1 MSVEHMSIVIN
12 HSLLRGTQRTVL
24 MILANHHGEHGAW
37 PSIETLARGANCC
50 ERTVQRAITA
60 AIEAGELEVILQ
72 DGGTHNTRAD
82 RRPNRYFLLLTCPP
96 DCDGSPA
103 HRSRRAATETTPRG
117 DTSVTPQP
125 VDNTPRGDTRDTPQ
139 EPRGDILSPRGDTG
153 VTLTKEEPLL
163 VTPVSPETTG
173 RATTGLTDGPTPE
186 QDEPAAV
193 DVAVPATADPR
204 LADPGFLR
212 FLAAV
217 APNVRRPERFAWPPG
232 ELDALEARYRSPNP
246 FGGHHAAPTPMPP
259 RFDPATHGPPP
270 DAVPMPDHIRDQ
282 LRRPA

>member
-12 HSLLRGTQRTVL
+12 HSTLRGTQRTVL

-37 PSIETLARGANCC
+37 PSIETLARGANCSP
-50 ERTVQRAITA
+50 RTVQRAITA

-72 DGGTHNTRAD
+72 DGGTHNTRPD
-82 RRPNRYFLLLTCPP
+82 RRPNRYFLLLGCPP
-96 DCDGSPA
+96 ECDGSPS
-103 HRSRRAATETTPRG
+103 HRVRKPAANTTPRG
-117 DTSVTPQP
+117 DTGVAPQP
-125 VDNTPRGDTRDTPQ
+125 VDKSPRGDTRDTPQ

-153 VTLTKEEPLL
+153 VTLTIREPSLL
-163 VTPVSPETTG
+163 TPVSPETTD
-173 RATTGLTDGPTPE
+173 RATPGPTDGPQPE
-186 QDEPAAV
+186 QDQPAGA
-193 DVAVPATADPR
+193 DVAVPATVDPR

-232 ELDALEARYRSPNP
+232 ELDALEARYRSPQP
-246 FGGHHAAPTPMPP
+246 FGAHHAPTPIPP
-259 RFDPATHGPPP
+259 RFDPDVHGPPS
-270 DAVPMPDHIRDQ
+270 DAIPMPDHIRDA